1 MYINDNLATIPLS
14 FRIYVRYHLLYNR
27 ITKRAYIGILE
38 YISRKDGTDV
48 LHNLARSSK
57 PKSFSK

>member
-14 FRIYVRYHLLYNR
+14 LRIYIHYFHLYNR
-27 ITKRAYIGILE
+27 ITNKAYIGKLA

-48 LHNLARSSK
+48 LHNLATSSK
-57 PKSFSK
+57 LKSFSK